1 MEGLGYEKY
10 KNYTSQILDDI
21 ISFSKELGI
30 KDIVNMLE
38 NCNNMAEVKKLKYN
52 LLEKIYNDV
61 SDQKFNFNGIFIK
74 VIKVRTSLSN
84 FFELDIR
91 AN

>member
-1 MEGLGYEKY
+1 
-10 KNYTSQILDDI
+10 
-21 ISFSKELGI
+21 
-30 KDIVNMLE
+30 MLE

>member
-10 KNYTSQILDDI
+10 KNYTSRILDDI

>member
-74 VIKVRTSLSN
+74 VIKVRTSLPN

>member
-84 FFELDIR
+84 FF
-91 AN
+91 

>member
-84 FFELDIR
+84 FLLDIR